1 MLHQGGRYCITDLH
15 RDVGWL
21 KRSMVYHSTKPKD
34 MRPGLISS
42 LNASYTAA
50 EILDILH
57 DSNLK
62 SASVKNEF
70 FGLCIS
76 GEK

>member
-1 MLHQGGRYCITDLH
+1 MTTAIGGGFLSFIKIAEQF
-15 RDVGWL
+15 
-21 KRSMVYHSTKPKD
+21 KRLMVYCSTKPKE

-42 LNASYTAA
+42 LNASYTAN

-62 SASVKNEF
+62 DAVVK
-70 FGLCIS
+70 
-76 GEK
+76 K